1 MKIFFAGILSLMFV
15 STGSAEFLT
24 RREATVAAIDA
35 KGKGATFLVEPK
47 ARTAKAQQVKHTLYF
62 TGERVFR
69 QLPSR
74 RKVQATV
81 ADLRIGQR
89 VLLSGVSSI
98 SSSLATEVIILPAKS
113 K

>member
-1 MKIFFAGILSLMFV
+1 MFAA
-15 STGSAEFLT
+15 TGSAQFLT
-24 RREATVAAIDA
+24 RRGATIDAIDA

-47 ARTAKAQQVKHTLYF
+47 ARTANAKQEKHTLYF
-62 TGERVFR
+62 TDKYVFR

-98 SSSLATEVIILPAKS
+98 SSSLASEVIILPAKS